1 VYSAS
6 MVVVGVSGAMWG
18 SVAVTS
24 RAYDRLMAQ
33 IASTA
38 AELSERLTAV
48 AEAIE
53 DLSFEILRE
62 AAADGAER
70 PDADRVLVRARRSVD
85 KAAMLLSGLASAQE

>member
-1 VYSAS
+1 

>member
-1 VYSAS
+1 

-18 SVAVTS
+18 SVAVTT

-38 AELSERLTAV
+38 AELSERLAAV

-70 PDADRVLVRARRSVD
+70 PDADRVLVRARRAVD
-85 KAAMLLSGLASAQE
+85 KAAILLSGLAAEQE

>member
-1 VYSAS
+1 MYSAS